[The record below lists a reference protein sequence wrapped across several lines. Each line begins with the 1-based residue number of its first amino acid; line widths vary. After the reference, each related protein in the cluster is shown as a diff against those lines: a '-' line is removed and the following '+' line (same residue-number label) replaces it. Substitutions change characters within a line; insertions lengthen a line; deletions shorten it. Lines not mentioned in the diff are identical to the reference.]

1 MLFAQLTKYETEH
14 CGARTI
20 AEYTEVLCGRL
31 KMIADRPEFKGLQ
44 VFRNC
49 FGTWAE
55 TIYRIVKLD
64 SAAFFCARKEHI
76 INNEGRGGNGK
87 SLHQYFLTHMF
98 GR

>member
-1 MLFAQLTKYETEH
+1 M
-14 CGARTI
+14 
-20 AEYTEVLCGRL
+20 V
-31 KMIADRPEFKGLQ
+31 ADRPEFKGLQ

-64 SAAFFCARKEHI
+64 LAAFFCTQKEHI

-98 GR
+98 GRYSNIVARKLLQNGPPPPGAPCPELVALR